1 MLAFVPRR
9 TEGNDT
15 PMAKRPES
23 VITVCCSD
31 IAGQVRGKGFPAA
44 DLENRRRFGV
54 GWTPTNV
61 MINCFGRIPATPF
74 GAEGDLMLV
83 PQPGGDIELP
93 SEDGTPGEHIILG
106 DILTMAGQPWDCC
119 LRSLLKR
126 ALAALEARAGLR
138 LIASF
143 EHEFWYEAGEERPGD
158 AYAASSLRGMEPF
171 IGSFLAALRA
181 NAIAPDTFLPEYG
194 PRQYEITIDP
204 AEGLE
209 AADQA
214 VKLREIC
221 RSLARRHASHASFS
235 PVVTPGIVGNGVHI
249 HFSLTDLAG
258 TPVCHTPG
266 GRGGMSTLCAS
277 FCAGILR
284 HARAL
289 CAVTAPSVISYE
301 RLKPHS
307 WSAYY
312 ANLADRDRE
321 ALLRIC
327 PYPEVEG
334 IDVAKRYNIEYRGA
348 DATASPYLQLA
359 MLVFAGL
366 AGIEEALPAPF
377 LSSGDPGRWSEQE
390 RAERGIGDLPRSLG
404 EALEALE
411 ADDLATAWLGPVLT
425 KAYLMHK
432 RGEIAMAADKGL
444 EELCALYAR
453 AY

>member
-1 MLAFVPRR
+1 
-9 TEGNDT
+9 
-15 PMAKRPES
+15 MATRPES

-54 GWTPTNV
+54 GWTPTNI

-83 PQPGGDIELP
+83 PQPGGDIRLP
-93 SEDGTPGEHIILG
+93 YDDGTPAEHIILG
-106 DILTMAGQPWDCC
+106 DIMTMAGTPWDCC
-119 LRSLLKR
+119 LRGLLKR
-126 ALAALEARAGLR
+126 ALAALEAEAGLR

-143 EHEFWYEAGEERPGD
+143 EHEFWYAGGEERPGD
-158 AYAASSLRGMEPF
+158 SYAASSLRGMEGF

-181 NAIAPDTFLPEYG
+181 NDIAPDTFLPEYG

-204 AEGLE
+204 AEGLK

-221 RSLARRHASHASFS
+221 RSLARRHGSHASFS

-249 HFSLTDLAG
+249 HFSLIDLAG
-258 TPVCHTPG
+258 KPVCYEPG
-266 GRGGMSTLCAS
+266 RPGGMSEICAS

-327 PYPEVEG
+327 PYPEIEG
-334 IDVAKRYNIEYRGA
+334 VDVAKRYNIEYRGA

-366 AGIEEALPAPF
+366 SGIREALPEPF
-377 LSSGDPGRWSEQE
+377 ISSGDPGHWNATE
-390 RAERGIGDLPRSLG
+390 RAERGIGDLPHSLG
-404 EALEALE
+404 EALDALE
-411 ADDLATAWLGPVLT
+411 ADIAATTWLGPVLT

-432 RGEIAMAADKGL
+432 RGEIEMAGDTGL
-444 EELCALYAR
+444 EDLCALYAR

>member
-1 MLAFVPRR
+1 
-9 TEGNDT
+9 
-15 PMAKRPES
+15 MATQPES

-31 IAGQVRGKGFPAA
+31 IAGQVRGKGFPAV
-44 DLENRRRFGV
+44 DLDRRRRFGV

-83 PQPGGDIELP
+83 PQPGGDIRLP
-93 SEDGTPGEHIILG
+93 YDDGTPAEHVILG
-106 DILTMAGQPWDCC
+106 DITSMAGEPWDCC

-126 ALAALEARAGLR
+126 ALAALEKEAGLR
-138 LIASF
+138 LLASF
-143 EHEFWYEAGEERPGD
+143 EHEFWYEGGEERPGD
-158 AYAASSLRGMEPF
+158 SYAASSLRGMEGF
-171 IGSFLAALRA
+171 IGAFLAALRA
-181 NAIAPDTFLPEYG
+181 NDIAPDTFLPEYG
-194 PRQYEITIDP
+194 PKQYEITIDP
-204 AEGLE
+204 TDGLI

-221 RSLARRHASHASFS
+221 RSLARRHGSHVSFS

-258 TPVCHTPG
+258 NPVGYEPG
-266 GRGGMSTLCAS
+266 QPGGMSALCAS

-289 CAVTAPSVISYE
+289 CAITAPAVISYE

-327 PYPEVEG
+327 PYPELPGV
-334 IDVAKRYNIEYRGA
+334 DVARRYNIEYRGA

-366 AGIEEALPAPF
+366 AGIRDGLPAPF
-377 LSSGDPGRWSEQE
+377 ISSGDPGRWSDAE
-390 RAERGIGDLPRSLG
+390 RAERGIADLPRSLG
-404 EALEALE
+404 EALDALE
-411 ADDLATAWLGPVLT
+411 ADSIATGWLGPVLT

-432 RGEIAMAADKGL
+432 RGEIEMAGDHGL
-444 EELCALYAR
+444 QDLCALYAR